1 MRDLQEKI
9 VAQVAPLDTAVGPT
23 LVVGL
28 GGTGKDVLFRLRRLI
43 VERYGSLEEL
53 PGIQFLLLDTDQT
66 LEAKKQSDIP
76 ISDDSLYE
84 KIKFQESETI
94 QLSLSGGGSSIIN
107 NIGNFPHIQEWFQTT
122 GKIAALGDLG
132 DGAAQVRMAS
142 RLAFYSPANYEAIST
157 KLNGIPGNLGSP
169 VTDAKMTQLFATY
182 NPAECNVHVISSL
195 AGGTGSG
202 TFLDMGFLLK
212 AVMGNY
218 KRTAYLAFPSLFA
231 NLLGERRMRANGYA
245 ALKELNQYNFGT
257 RFKANW
263 AGTEARYMP
272 PPPYTYTYFLDH
284 LNEAGMFVGKER
296 NSVFQMVAESIFQEF
311 SLGEFSG
318 AKRSVRSNMAN
329 FLNNA
334 KIDNF
339 WGVNQEAANKQQGVA
354 GDSFVTRF
362 SSFGQTSISFPTDRV
377 HNACAC
383 KLGQEV
389 LNFWQHN
396 VPDDPQE
403 ILFTRFLKK
412 PNVNFVQGAYTPSD
426 GSPALDRTDLV
437 DELLWHKKEAQRT
450 LLNEIRTRI
459 MTVRQE
465 LEAAQNGSKAAVLQK
480 ARDDFDMWLA
490 REDSE
495 DPNEWGQ
502 CIRTIDLNATSYLD
516 GLTKGIEAEADVIS
530 NDRRYGVVYAL
541 ALLQQLK
548 HLLRNENQN
557 FRYIPWFDTE
567 MAAWNET
574 AQYQLDELEQ
584 VHLDLLNH
592 ENSILFRGA
601 NVARDIDLLVAADQD
616 AEDQGIL
623 YYYLKARV
631 MRQVLKRGK
640 RICEEVDAFLG
651 KDSSAGTGLL
661 GKYYNLLKCFDDL
674 KAGLSK
680 MEEYFCKDRG
690 SMFASSLYRDGDTE
704 RWYKRWMGHGEDAA
718 AYKRTISSLG
728 DSLLAEIFRVTSVT
742 DALRKFQTTLPEA
755 INRQILKYFKIHFA
769 KKDDQPSALQLF
781 FEGGRYNEQQQD
793 AIRRAMSNA
802 QVWISQPVGAD
813 IPNVKPSRDQFSRIV
828 GVDMSSKLL
837 LGRFEALVK
846 NTNLGDLWQIRSTG
860 ESHKDAIHFYTEVA
874 GVPACYP
881 SSVSA
886 LDGLRDCYNQFFRN
900 PAEVDPKNQEVLH
913 TDKNRFK
920 FQDIMPKSQA
930 QAITFKQA
938 VRGFVLGRML
948 GLVGFRPARRNEAN
962 SRDAYTYTDDAERFI
977 VARVVELGSTEQD
990 AIDFLYQRDD
1000 FVRPRLL
1007 EKIQT
1012 RLDFLKEDLRRL
1024 AKFMLLAEFYRTNLY
1039 PPQQDKDTFQNF
1051 QFERLLPQY
1060 EVLRV
1065 EKSRQ
1070 EDDLSEQA
1078 LSQLEH
1084 FRAELL
1090 GGRSMGTL
1098 QGARDILSGFT
1109 VPSGFYEVQAIGDV
1123 QEVIVRRL
1131 DSLVLDW
1138 DKIQP
1143 PAVPTPAPTS
1153 AQGAL
1158 CPLCGKGIDERAIF
1172 CRHCLKDLGK
1182 HVACGNCGETMVPDF
1197 AKKCWKCGFSVGKP
1211 EIEIECPRCFAY
1223 KATLEKFPCP
1233 KCRFD
1238 PRNPSATAA
1247 ANTSAPK
1254 QSEDLGSARST
1265 AQDSAQRP
1273 EANNED
1279 ARHEARPAQEH
1290 FVAATDE
1297 KPGAQASSGFVE
1309 CPTCNERVAAGEEMC
1324 PHCLAIIC

>member
-1 MRDLQEKI
+1 MRDLQENI
-9 VAQVAPLDTAVGPT
+9 VAQVAPDTAVGPT

-43 VERYGSLEEL
+43 VERYGSLDEL

-66 LEAKKQSDIP
+66 TEAKKQADIP
-76 ISDDSLYE
+76 ILNDSLYE
-84 KIKFQESETI
+84 KVKFQESETI
-94 QLSLSGGGSSIIN
+94 KLSLSGSAGGIVN
-107 NIGNFPHIQEWFQTT
+107 NIGHFPHIQEWFQTT

-142 RLAFYSPANYEAIST
+142 RLAFYAPANYEAIST
-157 KLNGIPGNLGSP
+157 KLGGIPGNLGSP
-169 VTDAKMTQLFATY
+169 ITVERMKKLFTAYSST
-182 NPAECNVHVISSL
+182 ECNVHVISSL

-212 AVMGNY
+212 AMMGDY
-218 KRTAYLAFPSLFA
+218 KRTAYLVFPSLFA
-231 NLLGERRMRANGYA
+231 NLLGEKRMRANGYA

-257 RFKANW
+257 KFKANW

-284 LNEAGMFVGKER
+284 LNEAGMYVGQER
-296 NSVFQMVAESIFQEF
+296 NSVFQMIAESIFQEF

-318 AKRSVRSNMAN
+318 AKRSVRSNMSN

-339 WGVNQEAANKQQGVA
+339 WAVDQDAANRQQGVA

-362 SSFGQTSISFPTDRV
+362 SSFGQTSIGFPTDRV

-403 ILFTRFLKK
+403 ILFTRFLNK
-412 PNVNFVQGAYTPSD
+412 PNVNFVQGEYTPND
-426 GSPALDRTDLV
+426 GSPALDRTDV
-437 DELLWHKKEAQRT
+437 VEELLWYNKGAQLT
-450 LLNEIRTRI
+450 LLNQIRTRI

-465 LEAAQNGSKAAVLQK
+465 LEAAQNGSRAAVLQK

-502 CIRTIDLNATSYLD
+502 CIRTIDLNATNYLK
-516 GLTKGIEAEADVIS
+516 GLTEGIEAEADVIS
-530 NDRRYGVVYAL
+530 NNQRYGVVYAL

-548 HLLRNENQN
+548 SLLRNENKN
-557 FRYIPWFDTE
+557 FRYIPWFEEE
-567 MAAWNET
+567 MTAWNET
-574 AQYQLDELEQ
+574 GQYQLAELEQ
-584 VHLDLLNH
+584 VQLDLLNH

-601 NVARDIDLLVAADQD
+601 NVAHDIDRLVAPDQD

-623 YYYLKARV
+623 YDYLKARV

-640 RICEEVDAFLG
+640 RICEEVDTFLG
-651 KDSSAGTGLL
+651 RDSSTGSGLL
-661 GKYYNLLKCFDDL
+661 GKYYNLLSCFDVL

-680 MEEYFCKDRG
+680 MEEYFSDYRMY
-690 SMFASSLYRDGDTE
+690 MFESSLYRNGDTE
-704 RWYKRWMGHGEDAA
+704 RWYKTWMGQGEDAA
-718 AYKRTISSLG
+718 AYKKTISSLG
-728 DSLLAEIFRVTSVT
+728 DKLLDKVFGVNSVT
-742 DALRKFQTTLPEA
+742 AALKKFQTTPPEA
-755 INRQILKYFKIHFA
+755 INRQILKYFKKHFA
-769 KKDDQPSALQLF
+769 DKDNQPSALQLF
-781 FEGGRYNEQQQD
+781 FEGGRSNEQQQQD
-793 AIRRAMSNA
+793 AISRAMNNA
-802 QVWISQPVGAD
+802 QVWIQQPGGAD
-813 IPNVKPSRDQFSRIV
+813 IPNVNPSGDQYSRII
-828 GVDMSSKLL
+828 GVDKDDPLL
-837 LGRFEALVK
+837 FERFRAMVL
-846 NTNLGDLWQIRSTG
+846 NTNGGARWQFMSTG
-860 ESHKDAIHFYTEVA
+860 EKHKEAIHFYSEVA

-881 SSVSA
+881 SSVSS

-900 PAEVDPKNQEVLH
+900 PAEIDPKNQEVLH

-920 FQDIMPKSQA
+920 FQDIMPKSHT

-948 GLVGFRPARRNEAN
+948 GLIGFRPARKNDATT
-962 SRDAYTYTDDAERFI
+962 RDAYIYADDAERFHP
-977 VARVVELGSTEQD
+977 ARIVELGSTEQD

-1000 FVRPRLL
+1000 YVRPRLL

-1039 PPQQDKDTFQNF
+1039 PPEQDKDTFQNF

-1060 EVLRV
+1060 QVLRV

-1078 LSQLEH
+1078 LNQLEH
-1084 FRAELL
+1084 FRQELL
-1090 GGRSMGTL
+1090 GNRSMGTL
-1098 QGARDILSGFT
+1098 QGAREILSSFT
-1109 VPSGFYEVQAIGDV
+1109 IASGFYEVQALGDV
-1123 QEVIVRRL
+1123 QETIVRRL

-1143 PAVPTPAPTS
+1143 PAAATPAPPP

-1172 CRHCLKDLGK
+1172 CPNCLKPLGK
-1182 HVACGNCGETMVPDF
+1182 HVACGNCGEPMVPDF

-1211 EIEIECPRCFAY
+1211 EKEIECPRCFAY
-1223 KATLEKFPCP
+1223 KATLEKFPC
-1233 KCRFD
+1233 KTCGFD
-1238 PRNPSATAA
+1238 PRDPSGTSTASPA
-1247 ANTSAPK
+1247 APE
-1254 QSEDLGSARST
+1254 QPEDLSRSRGSS
-1265 AQDSAQRP
+1265 QDAGQRP
-1273 EANNED
+1273 EAAKED
-1279 ARHEARPAQEH
+1279 ARSGARPGQDH
-1290 FVAATDE
+1290 FGAATEDTR
-1297 KPGAQASSGFVE
+1297 GAQASSGFVE
-1309 CPTCNERVAAGEEMC
+1309 CPSCNERVAAGEELC
-1324 PHCLAIIC
+1324 PHCNAILC